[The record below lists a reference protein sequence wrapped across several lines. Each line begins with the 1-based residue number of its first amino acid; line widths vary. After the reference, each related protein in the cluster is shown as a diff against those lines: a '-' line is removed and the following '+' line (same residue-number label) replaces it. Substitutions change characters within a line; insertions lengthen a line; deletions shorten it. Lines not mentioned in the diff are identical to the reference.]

1 MIPNLT
7 TEQHREYLEKASKV
21 RRERA
26 IVRNDLKSGLM
37 TFGQVLKLAD
47 ADCQAV
53 SNMRVKQVINSMPGY
68 GHAKTQQLMRALQIA
83 DGRRIKGLGV
93 RQRAAL
99 LEVLGC

>member
-7 TEQHREYLEKASKV
+7 IEQRREYLAKASKA
-21 RRERA
+21 RKERA
-26 IVRNDLKSGLM
+26 IIRNDLKSGLM

-53 SNMRVKQVINSMPGY
+53 TNMRVKQVVNSMPGY
-68 GHAKTQQLMRALQIA
+68 GKAKTRQLMRTLRIA
-83 DGRRIKGLGV
+83 EGRRIKGLGV
-93 RQRAAL
+93 RQRTAL

>member
-7 TEQHREYLEKASKV
+7 TEQRRAYLEKASKV

-68 GHAKTQQLMRALQIA
+68 GHAKTQQLMRDLQIA

>member
-7 TEQHREYLEKASKV
+7 TEQRREYLEKASKV

-26 IVRNDLKSGLM
+26 IVRNDLKSALM